1 MGKSDK
7 KPVHWRAASTETVV
21 LFTEKKVSDPLMQH
35 PHPARRNPRMR
46 RGHLRESAA
55 CIDA

>member
-21 LFTEKKVSDPLMQH
+21 LFTEK
-35 PHPARRNPRMR
+35 
-46 RGHLRESAA
+46 
-55 CIDA
+55 